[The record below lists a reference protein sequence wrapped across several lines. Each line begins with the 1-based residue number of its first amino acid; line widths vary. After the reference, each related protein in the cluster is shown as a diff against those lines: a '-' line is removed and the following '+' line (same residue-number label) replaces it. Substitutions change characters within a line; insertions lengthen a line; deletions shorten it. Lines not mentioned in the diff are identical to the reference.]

1 MPDNDGWVIPELVTV
16 EEGDYIRAL
25 KTSQTALSLY
35 LDNQEKISEYVEKV
49 NNVACKQ
56 IPAIFVVLG
65 LSTPNVLYFICQAL
79 ALAQIILGK
88 TVQTAIKIR

>member
-1 MPDNDGWVIPELVTV
+1 MIPELVTV
-16 EEGDYIRAL
+16 EEGEYIRAL
-25 KTSQTALSLY
+25 KASQTALSLY

-56 IPAIFVVLG
+56 IPVIFVVLG
-65 LSTPNVLYFICQAL
+65 LSTPNVLYYICQTL

-88 TVQTAIKIR
+88 TVKTAIKIR